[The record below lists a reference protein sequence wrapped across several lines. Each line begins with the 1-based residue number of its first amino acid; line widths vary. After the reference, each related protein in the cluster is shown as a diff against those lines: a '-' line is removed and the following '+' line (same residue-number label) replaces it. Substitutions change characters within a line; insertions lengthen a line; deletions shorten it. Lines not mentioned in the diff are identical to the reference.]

1 MKILAVMCLVGISF
15 TTQANT
21 SWPEIAGEG
30 MVYRVID
37 GDTLIV
43 NTDRQTYLNLKS
55 HASKESTKLMNDK
68 HNSFRIRLAAID
80 TPESV
85 HRDKSKNS
93 AAGTEAS
100 AFMKKLSGDKMVNFK
115 CWAVEKHG
123 RFLCSAELKETAED
137 LGLLLIQSG
146 FSTYVTKYGKHP
158 YLHREYLQASK

>member
-1 MKILAVMCLVGISF
+1 MKLLAALCLIGISF
-15 TTQANT
+15 ASHANT
-21 SWPEIAGEG
+21 SWPEISGEG

-43 NTDRQTYLNLKS
+43 NTDSQTYLNLKS
-55 HASKESTKLMNDK
+55 HASSDSAKLMNDK

-85 HRDKSKNS
+85 HRDASKNS
-93 AAGTEAS
+93 AAGSEAS
-100 AFMKKLSGDKMVNFK
+100 IFMKKLSGNKMVNFK

-123 RFLCSAELKETAED
+123 RFLCSAALKETAED